1 MNYIPILNLKFPTII
16 IYMFSYLNIV
26 NSDIQYFEDWFFM
39 FFNLNQDT
47 FPTDRAINDNFD
59 QAGYTSMRILRNL
72 GSQLAIICSFII
84 LMPILLIVKNLM
96 HRCCNR

>member
-1 MNYIPILNLKFPTII
+1 MNYIPIFNLKFPTII
-16 IYMFSYLNIV
+16 IYMFSYLNIA
-26 NSDIQYFEDWFFM
+26 NSDIQYFENWFFM
-39 FFNLNQDT
+39 FFNLNEET
-47 FPTDRAINDNFD
+47 FPADRAINDNFD

-96 HRCCNR
+96 RRCCKR